1 MTATARVHLLNIVIR
16 SSNLVS
22 SEIDSDLVIL
32 SIENGRYYG
41 TQIVGSR
48 IWSML
53 GNETPVT
60 AICDNLLQEFDV
72 ERHVCEQEVLHFLA
86 QLQNEGLIEVR

>member
-1 MTATARVHLLNIVIR
+1 MTYKSPLSLQNIIVR

-32 SIENGRYYG
+32 SIQNGRYYG
-41 TQIVGSR
+41 TQIVGNR

-60 AICDNLLQEFDV
+60 AICDNLLQEFEV
-72 ERHVCEQEVLHFLA
+72 ERHVCEQEVLRFLA
-86 QLQNEGLIEVR
+86 QLQSEGLIEVR